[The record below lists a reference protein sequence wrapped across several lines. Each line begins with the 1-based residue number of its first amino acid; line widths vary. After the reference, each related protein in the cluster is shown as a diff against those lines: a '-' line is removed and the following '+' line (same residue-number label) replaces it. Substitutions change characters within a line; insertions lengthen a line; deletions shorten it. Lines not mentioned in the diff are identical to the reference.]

1 MPTQLSVLAAAAPAG
16 GAPLTQ
22 IIIGTVFA
30 GSMTLGVLLLGWLHR
45 SGRTTL
51 LTKAG
56 EFIGRFQGLPPW
68 ASLPL
73 AIGFSSLALA
83 FLGVYWDVS
92 LHVDRG
98 RDEGPL
104 ANLAHYPILFGLQG
118 LFLAGVLAMVL
129 PPKGSYIGPTAVK
142 VGRSWRTTTASIA
155 LMSCAVIGYLGFPLD
170 DVWHRLFGQDVTLWG
185 PTHLMMIFGAVLSI
199 LALAMLQIEGERAYG
214 PPKNSGQAFRRRWLR
229 VQNPAAMLIAGSL
242 LAGEWD
248 WGIQQYLMIW
258 RPVVLA
264 AVAGLALVYARRWG
278 GRGAALAA
286 ALFYAVA
293 RFVVNLIVGEGFGQT
308 MPSMPLFFVE
318 ALIVEA
324 VAMVAVLR
332 ASTLRFAVASGIGI
346 GTIGV
351 AAQYGWSQFAMPT
364 PWEPELLPLAVPLS
378 ILAAT
383 AAGVLGGLLSQ
394 SLRGQLSLEPH
405 RRLLGYGSTAVLLVI
420 AGLAAD
426 QDYSDG
432 PMVTTTITNERV
444 VSPATGSGPDEGPV
458 RHATITARFADP
470 AQAQRA
476 MSISTIAWQ
485 GGGVVSN
492 VMEEIEPGVYR
503 TTQEIPLGGSWKT
516 AFRMQLDRRML
527 GVPIELPADPGIPVG
542 GISHGPGPKTAQM
555 KNELVVLQ
563 RERRDDVPTWLW
575 APAIVLV
582 LGGIALFAIGLGV
595 AVARLGL
602 RVTPDDDDSTAGAAA
617 PPDPAS
623 SPASSRPRVG
633 PAHPA

>member
-1 MPTQLSVLAAAAPAG
+1 VPSQLSLLAAAAPAG

-22 IIIGTVFA
+22 ILIGTVFA
-30 GSMTLGVLLLGWLHR
+30 GSMTGAVLLAGWLHR
-45 SGRTTL
+45 SGRTTI
-51 LTKAG
+51 LTRIGEWAG
-56 EFIGRFQGLPPW
+56 QFQGLPPW

-73 AIGFSSLALA
+73 AIGFGSLALA
-83 FLGVYWDVS
+83 FFGVYWDVS

-129 PPKGSYIGPTAVK
+129 PPKGSYVGPSAVK
-142 VGRSWRTTTASIA
+142 VGRNWRTATASVA
-155 LMSCAVIGYLGFPLD
+155 LMSCAVIGYIGFPLD

-185 PTHLMMIFGAVLSI
+185 PTHLLMIFGAVLSI

-214 PPKNSGQAFRRRWLR
+214 PPRDSGQAWRRRWLR

-248 WGIQQYLMIW
+248 WGIQQYLMVW
-258 RPVVLA
+258 RPVIIA

-278 GRGAALAA
+278 GRGGALAT
-286 ALFYAVA
+286 ALFYVVA
-293 RFVVNLIVGEGFGQT
+293 RMVVNLIVGQGLGQT
-308 MPSMPLFFVE
+308 QPSLPLFFVE
-318 ALIVEA
+318 ALVVEG

-346 GTIGV
+346 GTLGF
-351 AAQYGWSQFAMPT
+351 ASQYGWSHIAMPT
-364 PWEPELLPLAVPLS
+364 PWEPGLIPLAMPLS

-383 AAGVLGGLLSQ
+383 AGGVLGGLLSQ
-394 SLRGQLSLEPH
+394 SLRGQLSLEPN
-405 RRLLGYGSTAVLLVI
+405 RRVLGFGSAAVLI
-420 AGLAAD
+420 AIGGFMAD
-426 QDYSDG
+426 QDYSSG
-432 PMVTTTITNERV
+432 PMVTTTVTNERV
-444 VSPATGSGPDEGPV
+444 VSPATGSGPDQGPV
-458 RHATITARFADP
+458 RHATITARFEDVNEA
-470 AQAQRA
+470 RRG

-492 VMEEIEPGVYR
+492 VMEEIAPGVYR

-516 AFRMQLDRRML
+516 ATRMQLDRRML
-527 GVPIELPADPGIPVG
+527 AVPIELPADPGIPVG
-542 GISHGPGPKTAQM
+542 GYAHASGPVTEQM

-563 RERRDDVPTWLW
+563 RERRDDVATWLW

-582 LGGIALFAIGLGV
+582 LGGIALFTIGLGV
-595 AVARLGL
+595 AVARVGL
-602 RVTPDDDDSTAGAAA
+602 RVTPDDDDRAASAAA
-617 PPDPAS
+617 PPNPA
-623 SPASSRPRVG
+623 ASGAPRTG
-633 PAHPA
+633 PGAAHPA